1 MKVKET
7 MNGIEFITLM
17 GGEDKTKAIGAIIDM
32 MTELSNNNKLS
43 IEATS
48 RTNHEMFVD
57 EEHTM
62 ALTVKANN
70 SIIRIVFDD
79 YVGNRIFRFAVRHG
93 ENNSTALIE
102 CIKNCKNAM
111 SLNEFKR
118 TINGVLES
126 NK

>member
-1 MKVKET
+1 MKLKET
-7 MNGIEFITLM
+7 MNGIEFITLI
-17 GGEDKTKAIGAIIDM
+17 GEDKTKAIGAIIDM

-43 IEATS
+43 IEPTA
-48 RTNHEMFVD
+48 RTHSDMFID
-57 EEHTM
+57 EERTM
-62 ALTVKANN
+62 GLTVKANKT
-70 SIIRIVFDD
+70 IIRIVFDD
-79 YVGNRIFRFAVRHG
+79 YVGNRIFSFAVRHG

-102 CIKNCKNAM
+102 CIKNCKNTM